1 MNDKTPISNKLSR
14 ALIFGSLLT
23 IGISELCLYKTKS
36 QVIWQLI
43 DYPKDKNN
51 KLIWE
56 PMPGSTSTSKP
67 WGNDQK
73 IKREDQKPNV
83 WSVIDNKNKT
93 ELDEAEAVSKPLNL
107 QPSNLGEAEAFLNN
121 IPLRPSDYEPVLRL
135 SPLVPTAEI
144 LSPDQ
149 WRFISGFNSSFKSN
163 LGTGNQ
169 NYSANLDVGLN
180 NKLLLSLFY
189 SHSDDPLN
197 KPLSKLNKQP
207 ANSWQSFGA
216 AVRWQGLNRD
226 DWKIAQEVLRRGML
240 VVGATTHLQT

>member
-149 WRFISGFNSSFKSN
+149 WRFISGFNSSFK
-163 LGTGNQ
+163 
-169 NYSANLDVGLN
+169 A
-180 NKLLLSLFY
+180 
-189 SHSDDPLN
+189 
-197 KPLSKLNKQP
+197 
-207 ANSWQSFGA
+207 
-216 AVRWQGLNRD
+216 
-226 DWKIAQEVLRRGML
+226 I
-240 VVGATTHLQT
+240 